1 MALSR
6 AKPFAR
12 VFARPMKTP
21 ALHARYDIP
30 DSINVAL
37 KIERLRV
44 HFLLTFAF
52 SSLNNVLISFCVIFL
67 AYMCCP

>member
-12 VFARPMKTP
+12 PMKTP
-21 ALHARYDIP
+21 ALLARYDIP

-44 HFLLTFAF
+44 NFKF
-52 SSLNNVLISFCVIFL
+52 V
-67 AYMCCP
+67 